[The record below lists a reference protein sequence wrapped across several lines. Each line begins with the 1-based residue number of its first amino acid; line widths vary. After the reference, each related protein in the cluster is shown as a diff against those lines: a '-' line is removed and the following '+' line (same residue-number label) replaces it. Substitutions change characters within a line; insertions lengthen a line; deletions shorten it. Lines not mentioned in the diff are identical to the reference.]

1 MKVEVIQ
8 LDGTVKTPLAP
19 VIDIES
25 CTGCGICENKC
36 PVKDKPAIYVTSVGE
51 SRSEHNQ
58 LLLDVISGKNIY

>member
-19 VIDIES
+19 VIDLEA

-36 PVKDKPAIYVTSVGE
+36 PVMDKPAIYVTSVGE
-51 SRSEHNQ
+51 SRSEQNQ
-58 LLLDVISGKNIY
+58 LLLDVISKKNIY